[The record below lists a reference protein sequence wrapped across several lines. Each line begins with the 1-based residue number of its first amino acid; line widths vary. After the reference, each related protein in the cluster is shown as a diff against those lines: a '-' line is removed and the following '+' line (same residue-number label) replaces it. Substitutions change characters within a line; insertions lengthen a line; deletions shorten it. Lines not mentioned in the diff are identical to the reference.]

1 MIPDLWYVPG
11 LEEVGGLEDLLVNDP
26 VLLDRGQEGLDVLH
40 QQEGGALL
48 LELDDVGGVDLVDE
62 PAEDD
67 PVLEDLGIVAL
78 GQGLLQH
85 SRDPLDQTDIVKLEG
100 KNG

>member
-1 MIPDLWYVPG
+1 MYV
-11 LEEVGGLEDLLVNDP
+11 LY
-26 VLLDRGQEGLDVLH
+26 H
-40 QQEGGALL
+40 LL

-100 KNG
+100 KKLMTKIIIIQWIDLNIKRCKKVFQTTRYYKISF

>member
-1 MIPDLWYVPG
+1 MYV
-11 LEEVGGLEDLLVNDP
+11 LY
-26 VLLDRGQEGLDVLH
+26 H
-40 QQEGGALL
+40 LL

-85 SRDPLDQTDIVKLEG
+85 SRDPSRAGNSLIGFPSKSLVFCPKMSE
-100 KNG
+100 